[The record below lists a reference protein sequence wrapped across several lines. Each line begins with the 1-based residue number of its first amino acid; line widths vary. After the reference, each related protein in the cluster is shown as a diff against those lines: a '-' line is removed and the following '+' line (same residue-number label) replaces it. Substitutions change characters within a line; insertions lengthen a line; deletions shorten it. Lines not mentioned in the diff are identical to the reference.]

1 MERKEGK
8 IVKTY
13 YKVVSDETYNEVNIP
28 NDKNGI
34 RKLKTIIKNGYFRE
48 YMPNYQG
55 QKERYASGGYYL
67 NRSVSKIYK
76 VTQTTEMEEIDW
88 QGF

>member
-1 MERKEGK
+1 MEEKEGK

-13 YKVVSDETYNEVNIP
+13 YKVVSDETYNEVIIP

-34 RKLKTIIKNGYFRE
+34 KRLKTIIKNGYFKE

-55 QKERYASGGYYL
+55 PKERCASGGYYL
-67 NRSVSKIYK
+67 NRKVSKIYK
-76 VTQTTEMEEIDW
+76 VTQTTEMKEIDW
-88 QGF
+88 QGI